1 MKYAVVI
8 ERGPTNFGAYVTD
21 LPGCVAAADSYEEV
35 LQLIRSAIEF
45 HIEGMR
51 LHGEPI
57 PPPSSAVEVV
67 EVNVAA

>member
-1 MKYAVVI
+1 MKYAVII
-8 ERGPTNFGAYVTD
+8 ERGPGNFGAYVPD
-21 LPGCVAAADSYEEV
+21 LPGCVATAATYEEV

-51 LHGEPI
+51 LHGEAI

-67 EVNVAA
+67 EVNIAA